1 MKRDFKSVRKFLNAK
16 QGMAAVYART
26 EMPQPYHEADD
37 GYGGSLDANLTL
49 SDCGRQITLDFDAFD
64 EADIKERFAKLD
76 KIREAL
82 DLIED
87 RLIEYYFR
95 AGVLTDKE
103 RRTIRNARDN
113 ERDDGRVRT
122 ISLGELEEY
131 LDE

>member
-1 MKRDFKSVRKFLNAK
+1 MKRDFKSVRKFLNTK

-26 EMPQPYHEADD
+26 EMPPPYHEADE

-64 EADIKERFAKLD
+64 EADIKERLAKLD

-87 RLIEYYFR
+87 RLIDYYFR
-95 AGVLTDKE
+95 AGVLSDAE
-103 RRTIRNARDN
+103 RKACRLARDGVN
-113 ERDDGRVRT
+113 NNKSKTV
-122 ISLGELEEY
+122 SLADLEDY
-131 LDE
+131 LDEV